1 MPYRT
6 AAALMLLVSATMI
19 GSSAPAQDR
28 DAQLDGTEWAQVTIH
43 QRIIIRIPNLRGR
56 AASPIRALPEP
67 VQPMRWVEKRG
78 PKCVA
83 VDQLA
88 GASVGSDTV
97 DLMLRGGNR
106 VRARLDGDCPAL
118 DFYAGFYLKPSADG
132 LVCAGRDSIRSRSG
146 DSCTI
151 SGFKKLVLKR

>member
-1 MPYRT
+1 MPYQT
-6 AAALMLLVSATMI
+6 AAALMLLVSATTI

-28 DAQLDGTEWAQVTIH
+28 DPDLDGVEVAQIIH
-43 QRIIIRIPNLRGR
+43 ERIIIRIPNVQMRR
-56 AASPIRALPEP
+56 ASPIRARPDP
-67 VQPMRWVEKRG
+67 TQPIRYAEKKG
-78 PKCVA
+78 PKCIA

-88 GASVGSDTV
+88 GAQVGSDTV

-146 DSCTI
+146 DSCTV
-151 SGFKKLVLKR
+151 SGFKMLVPKR

>member
-1 MPYRT
+1 MPYQT
-6 AAALMLLVSATMI
+6 PAILLLLVSAI
-19 GSSAPAQDR
+19 GSSAPAQDYS
-28 DAQLDGTEWAQVTIH
+28 ADGTELAQVTIRE
-43 QRIIIRIPNLRGR
+43 RIIIRIPNVRMR
-56 AASPIRALPEP
+56 AASPIRARPDP
-67 VQPMRWVEKRG
+67 VQPLRYAEKKG
-78 PKCVA
+78 PKCIA

-88 GASVGSDTV
+88 GAAVGGDTV

-106 VRARLDGDCPAL
+106 VRARLDGDCPTL

-151 SGFKKLVLKR
+151 SGFKTLVVKR

>member
-6 AAALMLLVSATMI
+6 AATLMLLVSATAI

-28 DAQLDGTEWAQVTIH
+28 GSDLDGTEWAQMTIRE
-43 QRIIIRIPNLRGR
+43 RIIIRIPNVQMR
-56 AASPIRALPEP
+56 AASPIRPRPDP
-67 VQPMRWVEKRG
+67 VQPMRWVEKKG

-88 GASVGSDTV
+88 GAAVGGDTL

-151 SGFKKLVLKR
+151 SGFKTLVLKR

>member
-1 MPYRT
+1 
-6 AAALMLLVSATMI
+6 
-19 GSSAPAQDR
+19 
-28 DAQLDGTEWAQVTIH
+28 
-43 QRIIIRIPNLRGR
+43 
-56 AASPIRALPEP
+56 
-67 VQPMRWVEKRG
+67 MRWIEKKG
-78 PKCVA
+78 PQCIA

-88 GASVGSDTV
+88 GAAVGGDTV

-151 SGFKKLVLKR
+151 SGFKKLVQKR

>member
-1 MPYRT
+1 MPYPT
-6 AAALMLLVSATMI
+6 AAVLMLLVSATAI

-28 DAQLDGTEWAQVTIH
+28 DPGVDGVDVAQATFRE
-43 QRIIIRIPNLRGR
+43 RIIIRIPNVLMRR
-56 AASPIRALPEP
+56 ARPDPTQP
-67 VQPMRWVEKRG
+67 VRWAEKKG
-78 PKCVA
+78 PKCIA

-88 GASVGSDTV
+88 GAAVGGDTV

-151 SGFKKLVLKR
+151 SGFKTLVAKR